1 MKMLF
6 LIYHGFEEYNGI
18 SKKIKYQ
25 MEAFRKCGF
34 TTHVCYL
41 TDQQMHKRRWI
52 DDYVIKDYGDTFKA
66 KILKRIDFKSIVDY
80 VKREGISFVYVRHD
94 HNANPFTIYLYRQLQ
109 KCGCKIAL
117 EIPTYPYDMEYQGFP
132 FSECLN
138 LFVDQRFRK
147 RMAHY
152 VDCIVTFS
160 ALNEIWGRETV
171 QISNGIDFDQ
181 IPMKK
186 HYHTTDNVI
195 NLMAV
200 AEIHY
205 WHGLDRVLKGL
216 VKYYKESPQTT
227 VMFHIVGEP
236 GEKDIEEMLEIIQN
250 GHIEKYVI
258 FYGRKHGEEL
268 DGLFEKADMG
278 IGSLGRHRSG
288 ITNIKTLKNREY
300 AARGIPFTYSETD
313 EDFDNMPYVLKIMPD
328 ESPVNIHDLID
339 FYQSKTWTPQSIRDS
354 VGHLSWTKQMSK
366 VVDKIKETQR

>member
-80 VKREGISFVYVRHD
+80 VKREGSSFVYVRHD

-236 GEKDIEEMLEIIQN
+236 GEKDREEMLEIIQN

>member
-52 DDYVIKDYGDTFKA
+52 DDYVIKDYGNTFKA

-132 FSECLN
+132 FSERLN

-160 ALNEIWGRETV
+160 TLNEIWGRETV

-181 IPMKK
+181 IPIKK
-186 HYHTTDNVI
+186 HYHTTDNII

-236 GEKDIEEMLEIIQN
+236 GEKDREEMLEIIQS

-313 EDFDNMPYVLKIMPD
+313 EDFDNMPYVLKMKPD
-328 ESPVNIHDLID
+328 ESPVNIHYLID

-366 VVDKIKETQR
+366 VVDKIKEIQR

>member
-52 DDYVIKDYGDTFKA
+52 DDYVIKDYGNTFKA

-94 HNANPFTIYLYRQLQ
+94 HNANPFTIYLYHQLQ

-132 FSECLN
+132 FSERLN

-160 ALNEIWGRETV
+160 TLNEIWGRETV

-186 HYHTTDNVI
+186 HYHTTDNII

-236 GEKDIEEMLEIIQN
+236 GEKDREEMLEIIQS

-313 EDFDNMPYVLKIMPD
+313 EDFDNMPYVLKMMPD
-328 ESPVNIHDLID
+328 ESPVNIHYLID

-366 VVDKIKETQR
+366 VVDKIKEIQR

>member
-52 DDYVIKDYGDTFKA
+52 DDYVIKDYGNTFKA

-132 FSECLN
+132 FSERLN

-160 ALNEIWGRETV
+160 TLNEIWGRETV

-186 HYHTTDNVI
+186 HYHTTDNII

-236 GEKDIEEMLEIIQN
+236 GVKDREEMLEIIQS

-268 DGLFEKADMG
+268 DELFEKADMG

-313 EDFDNMPYVLKIMPD
+313 EDFDNMPYVLKMMPD
-328 ESPVNIHDLID
+328 ESPVNIHYLID

-366 VVDKIKETQR
+366 VVDKIKEIQR

>member
-52 DDYVIKDYGDTFKA
+52 DDYVIKDYGNTFKA

-132 FSECLN
+132 FSERLN

-160 ALNEIWGRETV
+160 TLNEIWGEK
-171 QISNGIDFDQ
+171 
-181 IPMKK
+181 P
-186 HYHTTDNVI
+186 
-195 NLMAV
+195 
-200 AEIHY
+200 
-205 WHGLDRVLKGL
+205 
-216 VKYYKESPQTT
+216 YKSPT
-227 VMFHIVGEP
+227 
-236 GEKDIEEMLEIIQN
+236 
-250 GHIEKYVI
+250 
-258 FYGRKHGEEL
+258 
-268 DGLFEKADMG
+268 A
-278 IGSLGRHRSG
+278 
-288 ITNIKTLKNREY
+288 
-300 AARGIPFTYSETD
+300 
-313 EDFDNMPYVLKIMPD
+313 
-328 ESPVNIHDLID
+328 
-339 FYQSKTWTPQSIRDS
+339 
-354 VGHLSWTKQMSK
+354 
-366 VVDKIKETQR
+366 